1 MWGERLVDIFIDIG
15 LDYFSKYHYDKVS
28 ISEIV
33 QKSGK
38 GKSSFYSKHSSKE
51 QFYLNLVTYIQGE
64 KVRILE
70 SHNGMFDDDIFLGLK
85 NYQLILKLMK
95 ERDPRFLLFWKML
108 NTDPSDVPMRVV
120 KSMTNTELM
129 KQQIVMLLD
138 RDLIRKDLSVDIM
151 TSYVANGLI
160 GIMHLMTDVENI
172 NDMEVMSFIQMLK
185 DALKYKEE

>member
-1 MWGERLVDIFIDIG
+1 MDIFIDIG

-33 QKSGK
+33 QVSGK
-38 GKSSFYSKHSSKE
+38 GKSSFYNKHSSKE

-64 KVRILE
+64 KLKILE
-70 SHNGMFDDDIFLGLK
+70 SNQGMFDDDIFLGLK

-108 NTDPSDVPMRVV
+108 NSDPSDVPMNVINN
-120 KSMTNTELM
+120 MTNTELM
-129 KQQIVMLLD
+129 RQQIVTLRD
-138 RDLIRKDLSVDIM
+138 KDLIRKDLSVDIM
-151 TSYVANGLI
+151 TSYIANGLV

-172 NDMEVMSFIQMLK
+172 NDTEVMSYIQMMK